1 MEALTYPAKDDKGN
15 DTLGSIVERGPIPA
29 EYQEKA
35 EEYRE
40 ALVEAAAEGS
50 DELTEA
56 YLENGELT
64 IEQIKEGIRLL
75 TISSRAFP
83 RLLRY
88 RSAQHGCAPVLDAV
102 VDFLPSPLDIG
113 EVRGFLPGSE
123 TEEETE
129 VRHPDEKEPF
139 SALAFK
145 IAAHPFYGKLTFIR
159 VYSGKVESGARSLT
173 RPRARRSASVRSSRC
188 TPTRRTPSTWRT
200 LATST
205 RSSA

>member
-1 MEALTYPAKDDKGN
+1 MDKMGADFYFSVGTIRDRLHATPIVMQLPMGAENDFVGNIDLLTMEALTYPAKDDKGN

-56 YLENGELT
+56 YLENGELS

-88 RSAQHGCAPVLDAV
+88 RSAQHGCAA
-102 VDFLPSPLDIG
+102 
-113 EVRGFLPGSE
+113 
-123 TEEETE
+123 
-129 VRHPDEKEPF
+129 
-139 SALAFK
+139 
-145 IAAHPFYGKLTFIR
+145 
-159 VYSGKVESGARSLT
+159 
-173 RPRARRSASVRSSRC
+173 RPRRRRGLPALPARHRRRSRLPPR
-188 TPTRRTPSTWRT
+188 
-200 LATST
+200 L
-205 RSSA
+205 

>member
-1 MEALTYPAKDDKGN
+1 M
-15 DTLGSIVERGPIPA
+15 RGPIPE
-29 EYQEKA
+29 EYQEQA

-56 YLENGELT
+56 YLENGDLT
-64 IEQIKEGIRLL
+64 LEQIKEGIRLL

-83 RLLRY
+83 VYCGTALRNMGV
-88 RSAQHGCAPVLDAV
+88 QPVLDAV

-113 EVRGFLPGSE
+113 DVRGFLPGSE

-129 VRHPDEKEPF
+129 IRKPDEKEPF

-159 VYSGKVESGARSLT
+159 VYSGKVESGAQVLNSTKGKKERIGKIFPDALQQGE
-173 RPRARRSASVRSSRC
+173 P
-188 TPTRRTPSTWRT
+188 PSTWRT